1 MKILIGA
8 LFLSLWQSL
17 LFWKQDLG
25 IFVLLFTIPII
36 WITTKLLKGNIKNK
50 KALLISIPIIVL
62 SSTYFIFDNLT
73 FYLINIV
80 LIPILYLIMVI
91 WAISDFQIKSI
102 IYKIILMIFEPL
114 NYIGDVIKT
123 VLKEFNPKEKDEQ
136 IGEKKEKNN
145 IFKAVCFT
153 GIIALIVIGLLC
165 SADNE
170 FAKIFSTIFKDINIF
185 NVSELT
191 GRIIIII
198 IAFFYFAGFFMNM
211 LDKEN
216 GLKEFEKDEKAEK
229 KESYTIRMMITVLN
243 LVYLVFCFT
252 QIKVLFTEQNI
263 KYSEFARKGFFQL
276 MIVSLINI
284 VMILK
289 ANNKNLKETEKQ
301 EKYKKTMCIVMVIFT
316 LIIIISAFARMT
328 LYQQNYGYTRLRI
341 LVDYTLITEIILLI
355 PTIIYILKNKIDLI
369 KTYFVIIIT
378 MYCLVNFIN
387 IDKIIMKNNFNRYK
401 ETGYIDLN
409 YLMEMNNS
417 DLIEQLLELKD
428 TEFKYSE
435 KAYSQSDTDK
445 QEIQE
450 QIGKQQR
457 ELNGYLASWKKSFNE
472 THTSAEFNLP
482 KMRAKSILNNRK

>member
-25 IFVLLFTIPII
+25 ISVLLFTIPII

-114 NYIGDVIKT
+114 NYIGDVIRA

-409 YLMEMNNS
+409 YIMEMNNS

-472 THTSAEFNLP
+472 THTLAEFNLP

>member
-25 IFVLLFTIPII
+25 ISVLLFTIPII

-50 KALLISIPIIVL
+50 KALLISIPILVL
-62 SSTYFIFDNLT
+62 SSRYFIFDNLT

-80 LIPILYLIMVI
+80 LIPILYLIMII

-472 THTSAEFNLP
+472 THTLAEFNLP